1 MLKMTLGLALSASL
15 SLCAAQASALDTSKP
30 LLCAVTQVQECIDG
44 SDCETVLPEEVN
56 APTFIRVDMKK
67 KQIHS
72 RKAGRPTRIE
82 LHEAVKGRLVLMGAD
97 QGNDN
102 QPDGGGWVMSI
113 EEDTGRFAGTMV
125 LRQTAINIF
134 GACTEPFF
142 E

>member
-1 MLKMTLGLALSASL
+1 MLA
-15 SLCAAQASALDTSKP
+15 
-30 LLCAVTQVQECIDG
+30 
-44 SDCETVLPEEVN
+44 N
-56 APTFIRVDMKK
+56 
-67 KQIHS
+67 HS
-72 RKAGRPTRIE
+72 RKAGRPTQIE
-82 LHEAVKGRLVLMGAD
+82 LHESVKGRLVLMGAD

-142 E
+142 D